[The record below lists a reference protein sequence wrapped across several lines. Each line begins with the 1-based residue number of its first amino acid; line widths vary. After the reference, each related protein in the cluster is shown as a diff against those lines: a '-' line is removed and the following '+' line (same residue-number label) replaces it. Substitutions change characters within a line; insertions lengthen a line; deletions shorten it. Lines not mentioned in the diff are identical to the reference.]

1 MWDFIV
7 TQPSMGFPAGSDGKE
22 SACNAGEPDSIPGQ
36 EDPLEKGMATPSS
49 ILPEESHGQRNLKG
63 YSPWGRKE
71 SDMTEGLTLHQ
82 VWNLCPLQWK
92 YRVLTTGAPG
102 KSH

>member
-36 EDPLEKGMATPSS
+36 EDPLEKGMAIPSS
-49 ILPEESHGQRNLKG
+49 RATNTFTFFTSK
-63 YSPWGRKE
+63 GRKKKHIYINTRAYASSIHCE
-71 SDMTEGLTLHQ
+71 
-82 VWNLCPLQWK
+82 
-92 YRVLTTGAPG
+92 
-102 KSH
+102 